1 VAVAEK
7 GSRTVTSVRQGGE
20 AVVVEE
26 EGVPLQLTK
35 LRLVGPVLLITVAV
49 VVEALLAPPIKVAV
63 AVVVVS

>member
-1 VAVAEK
+1 
-7 GSRTVTSVRQGGE
+7 
-20 AVVVEE
+20 VVVVE

-63 AVVVVS
+63 AVVAVS

>member
-1 VAVAEK
+1 MAEK

-20 AVVVEE
+20 AVVVVE

-49 VVEALLAPPIKVAV
+49 VVEALLAPNIKVAV